1 MYRSF
6 EIRAVNAETCT
17 HQSVPCPFAL
27 TSSEYSKDVACLSKK
42 EFSVLLLLLAQS
54 IPKMYIAG
62 LSKKGFPALLLMCTG
77 LEYSKGVA
85 QHNMYSTCVV
95 EEEFPTLL
103 PMYSSEYSKYLA
115 QHGIHV

>member
-1 MYRSF
+1 MSKQER
-6 EIRAVNAETCT
+6 VL
-17 HQSVPCPFAL
+17 CPFAL
-27 TSSEYSKDVACLSKK
+27 TSSEYSKDVAC
-42 EFSVLLLLLAQS
+42 
-54 IPKMYIAG
+54 

-85 QHNMYSTCVV
+85 QHNTYSTCVV
-95 EEEFPTLL
+95 EEEFPNLL